1 MISLKSSKNQK
12 FNEIKLVEILFYTFP
27 LWFIIGNLAVSINT
41 LLFIITALFLIQ
53 KKRLPFRFNNSC
65 WLLIVCFLYI
75 FLSTTIQYLSPG
87 LLYEW
92 SFIHP
97 GLIKYDPIIKSLL
110 LSRFI
115 ILIIVI
121 DVLFFNKILNLK
133 KLFLFSLI
141 CTSFVSFDVI
151 LQYITG
157 TDIFGYKSFEGN
169 LWNSGPFNDENI
181 AGGYLKNFSFLS
193 FFYIFDTLNKKSLK
207 NSFLIFIIAVHLLAT
222 FLTGNKM
229 PLVLLLFGCTLIV
242 LFVKNFRFLMFA
254 SLLIFLSFSFILI
267 KNDKSYKETYGRFL
281 NEINVLKLLENKKLE
296 EESSNQKAK
305 IDQSYDII
313 GGKYSTVSVSRDV
326 IFLRYSGYNQV
337 YRTSLIM
344 WKEQPL
350 IGFGLKSFRI
360 KCWDILEK
368 DTKKFGVRPQNIA
381 CGNHSHNYYLQ
392 LLSETGIIGTS
403 LLIIFFIILLKNS
416 FYFLRKYSQNLN
428 LEIILLIPIIINIFL
443 EIWPLRSSGSFFT
456 NWNATFFWLNVGI
469 LLSANKKMV

>member
-1 MISLKSSKNQK
+1 
-12 FNEIKLVEILFYTFP
+12 
-27 LWFIIGNLAVSINT
+27 
-41 LLFIITALFLIQ
+41 
-53 KKRLPFRFNNSC
+53 
-65 WLLIVCFLYI
+65 
-75 FLSTTIQYLSPG
+75 
-87 LLYEW
+87 
-92 SFIHP
+92 
-97 GLIKYDPIIKSLL
+97 
-110 LSRFI
+110 
-115 ILIIVI
+115 
-121 DVLFFNKILNLK
+121 
-133 KLFLFSLI
+133 
-141 CTSFVSFDVI
+141 
-151 LQYITG
+151 
-157 TDIFGYKSFEGN
+157 
-169 LWNSGPFNDENI
+169 
-181 AGGYLKNFSFLS
+181 
-193 FFYIFDTLNKKSLK
+193 
-207 NSFLIFIIAVHLLAT
+207 
-222 FLTGNKM
+222 
-229 PLVLLLFGCTLIV
+229 
-242 LFVKNFRFLMFA
+242 MFA

-305 IDQSYDII
+305 VDQSYDII

-368 DTKKFGVRPQNIA
+368 DAKKFGVRPQNIA

-403 LLIIFFIILLKNS
+403 LLIIFFLILLKNS